1 VLHGFADN
9 QPITPMIESIRALI
23 MGTPV
28 GDNAWTAVA
37 WFGTVAVLGFL
48 ASMSLF
54 RRSRSH

>member
-1 VLHGFADN
+1 
-9 QPITPMIESIRALI
+9 MIESIRALI